1 MFFLSTSS
9 IREPL
14 TTATGLVNSARPDG
28 GGERRSEDNPLAEE
42 RGTVDNKVVTAE
54 LLVTVG
60 GITPEVSAAELATDD
75 DMTPVIAAGLSVTT
89 MDDVD
94 D

>member
-60 GITPEVSAAELATDD
+60 GMAAELATDD